1 MFQTSLRRKVILGY
15 ALISALALGLSL
27 FTIVELRLLS
37 QRLLSGEQRFMLLND
52 VLEMRRF
59 EKNFFL
65 YHQQADRDQLL
76 DYITRV
82 RQDLEQKPHTDPQT
96 RSTLDQARHWIDAYD
111 HLARTPPDQARTP
124 AHDEGAIRMLGK
136 SLVTMAE
143 EWSES
148 GRAEVRLALE
158 RHRQLLLAAMVV
170 VIGVIVMLGGSLS
183 QRIVQPLR
191 RIEES
196 MMGVSNGQ
204 FNQLHIPS
212 LDREIVSLTSAFNR
226 VLQELRQR
234 QKHLLRSE
242 KLASL
247 GTLLSGVAHELNN
260 PLSNISTSCQILA
273 EELDTPDPAFQR
285 ELVAQIDEQTR
296 RARDIVRSLLDLARD
311 RAFQRAPVRLAET
324 VEEAF
329 RFSKGHIP
337 ARIRIVRDI
346 PADIW
351 IPGDRRRL
359 QQALI
364 NLMKNAIDA
373 IPETGEVRIRA
384 RRRNEPDPPS
394 ESGPFAGC
402 RCQTPWC
409 DIEVTDTGSGIDEA
423 HLGRI
428 FDPFFTTK
436 PVGQGSGLGLAVVHE
451 VVEEHEGCI
460 AVESRAGEGS
470 RFVVRLPMMTGENHG

>member
-1 MFQTSLRRKVILGY
+1 MFQTSLRRKVMLGY

-37 QRLLSGEQRFMLLND
+37 QRLLSGEQRIMLLND

-65 YHQQADRDQLL
+65 YHQAEDREQLL
-76 DYITRV
+76 DYILRV
-82 RQDLEQKPHTDPQT
+82 KQDLDQETGQDPAT
-96 RSTLDQARHWIDAYD
+96 RATIGQAQRWIVAYDQLARHPADRAD
-111 HLARTPPDQARTP
+111 RAVDQ
-124 AHDEGAIRMLGK
+124 DAIRVLGK
-136 SLVTMAE
+136 SLVTTAE
-143 EWSES
+143 GLSES
-148 GRAEVRLALE
+148 GRVEVRHALE
-158 RHRQLLLAAMVV
+158 RHRLLLLAAMVV
-170 VIGVIVMLGGSLS
+170 VIAVIVILGGTVS
-183 QRIVQPLR
+183 QRIVLPLR

-196 MMGVSNGQ
+196 MMGVVNGQ
-204 FNQLHIPS
+204 FHQIHIPS
-212 LDREIVSLTSAFNR
+212 LDQEIVSLTSAFNR

-234 QKHLLRSE
+234 QRHLLRSE

-273 EELDTPDPAFQR
+273 EELDNPDPAFQR
-285 ELVAQIDEQTR
+285 DLVSQIDEQTK

-311 RAFQRAPVRLAET
+311 RAFQRGPVRLAET

-337 ARIRIVRDI
+337 ARIRVIRDI

-359 QQALI
+359 HQAFI
-364 NLMKNAIDA
+364 NLIKNAIDA

-384 RRRNEPDPPS
+384 RRRDEPDPQP

-409 DIEVTDTGSGIDEA
+409 DIEVVDTGSGIDEA
-423 HLGRI
+423 HIGRI

-460 AVESRAGEGS
+460 AVESRTGEGS
-470 RFVVRLPMMTGENHG
+470 RFMVRLPMMTGENHG